1 MDRPKIIMALNS
13 AFLTGSHPGHRV
25 TGTARHHADCCIP

>member
-13 AFLTGSHPGHRV
+13 AFPTSSEPGHLE

>member
-1 MDRPKIIMALNS
+1 MDWPKIIMALNS
-13 AFLTGSHPGHRV
+13 AFPTNSESGHLE